1 VCCFGQKYLYI
12 YDEFDV
18 TELLGEEV
26 CCFGQ
31 KYLYIYDEFDVT
43 ELLGEEVGVFAYVMY
58 RGGAFCPG
66 TLCVCPPPDPSVCV
80 SPPGP
85 LCVCPPPEPCVC
97 PPPDPC
103 VCVPPRNPVCVS
115 PPGPLCVCVSAGDKH
130 TQGSG
135 AESRSRVCFFFFVDC
150 SDF

>member
-1 VCCFGQKYLYI
+1 M
-12 YDEFDV
+12 
-18 TELLGEEV
+18 

-80 SPPGP
+80 SPPGTNTHRGP
-85 LCVCPPPEPCVC
+85 GQKAGRECVFFFLLIVLIF
-97 PPPDPC
+97 D
-103 VCVPPRNPVCVS
+103 RL
-115 PPGPLCVCVSAGDKH
+115 PGQKLARQFDS
-130 TQGSG
+130 T
-135 AESRSRVCFFFFVDC
+135 RSRVI
-150 SDF
+150 